1 MRHAPLLWL
10 FLAAAAAAQDFQVGS
25 RAKAMGGSYTAFGDD
40 PVAVWCNPAGTA
52 QQPSQFAV
60 TFQSFTQYE
69 FDFFSDP
76 LPGAVKGEP
85 EQGLLDPPISP
96 SFLGLVY
103 QVGDADLEMAVS
115 LAYVRPF
122 QIKYVYLYDD
132 PDPLASDLF
141 TQTDQQFSRIRAAYA
156 MSVRLKEGNGVLTR
170 IAFGGSVDFV
180 YTKYKEI
187 DQDPDP
193 AADTEVYEDSES
205 TIGFG
210 AGLMATL
217 LQTDGVTVDIG
228 VAWNSK
234 ADFDFDLDK
243 NVYPVWDWPALVS
256 AGLALYLGEGSPLRL
271 TIDVQ
276 LISWEEAVGDP
287 DPTEK
292 GFEDTVS
299 VSAGAEYRFTLKPG
313 TWLFARAGG
322 KSYDTPWG
330 DEDEL
335 PALGLSRLSIET
347 KGDRINML
355 TLGLG
360 LAWSR
365 KAADGQLRLS
375 GFDLAV
381 ELFGETTYLMAV
393 GFNYQFD

>member
-1 MRHAPLLWL
+1 MRHTPWVWL
-10 FLAAAAAAQDFQVGS
+10 FLAAAAVAQDFQVGS

-52 QQPSQFAV
+52 QQPSQVAV

-76 LPGAVKGEP
+76 LPGMTKGEP

-96 SFLGLVY
+96 SFFGLVY
-103 QVGDADLEMAVS
+103 QVGDEELEMAVS

-122 QIKYVYLYDD
+122 QIKYVYVYDD
-132 PDPLASDLF
+132 PNPLASDLF
-141 TQTDQQFSRIRAAYA
+141 TQTDQQFSRIRASYA
-156 MSVRLKEGNGVLTR
+156 LSVRLKEGNGVLTR
-170 IAFGGSVDFV
+170 VAAGGSVDFV

-217 LQTDGVTVDIG
+217 LQTDGLMVDFG

-243 NVYPVWDWPALVS
+243 NIYPVWDWPALVS
-256 AGLALYLGEGSPLRL
+256 AGLAVYVGEGSPLRL
-271 TIDVQ
+271 TVDVQ

-287 DPTEK
+287 DPSEQ

-322 KSYDTPWG
+322 KSFDTPWG

-335 PALGLSRLSIET
+335 PALGLSRLTIET

-381 ELFGETTYLMAV
+381 ELFGETTYLLAV